1 MALQTTLALDNVMA
15 QVPHATSVEQNS
27 QSTHI
32 ESMHL
37 NAFEKKTSMP
47 PWKKFHLPFYHV
59 LLWSENP
66 KSSLT
71 LA

>member
-47 PWKKFHLPFYHV
+47 P
-59 LLWSENP
+59 
-66 KSSLT
+66 
-71 LA
+71 